1 MTLSYG
7 TMPVTALVIIL
18 TGNESVLAS
27 LPQIPQLDGSVL
39 RCRCQSLRLLAE
51 RYRMKVAIVTFQGTC
66 NLSSRLKIKNTNG
79 VIKVVTGSTSASRY
93 DDPAAIA
100 GVIDDQVVDV
110 GG

>member
-1 MTLSYG
+1 
-7 TMPVTALVIIL
+7 MPVTALVIIL

-66 NLSSRLKIKNTNG
+66 NLGSRLKIKNTNG
-79 VIKVVTGSTSASRY
+79 VIKVVAGSTSASRY